1 MSKDVLIVD
10 DEPAIREVVS
20 AILEDEGYRPRVAG
34 GSEEAFREVA
44 KRVPGLVLLDIW
56 LEGSQLDG
64 VQILERLHADH
75 PGLPV
80 IMFSGH
86 GTIETAVAAIRKG
99 AYDFIEKPFKSD
111 RLLLAISRA
120 LEASRLRRENAEL
133 RDRAG
138 DDVELIGTSPAM
150 AKVRQSIERVAP
162 TGSRVFISGPPG
174 SGKELAARLI
184 HAQSRRAD
192 GPFVIVNAAALGSE
206 RVDLELFGAEP
217 GYGGSDQPRVTGMFE
232 RAHGGTMLL
241 DEVADMPLETQGRIL
256 RLLQEQRFTRLGGD
270 QRIDVD
276 VRVLASTNRD
286 IKVEMS
292 SGRFRED
299 LYYRLSVVPLQ
310 MPALGERRTDIPLLA
325 RHFMQRAARSAGL
338 GPRQIADDAMAVLQT
353 AEWPG
358 DVRQLRNAIE
368 WMLIMAPGDPGTPI
382 GLDGLP
388 PELGNSAAGNMDP
401 HANAELVSMP
411 LRDAREHFERAYLQA
426 QLERFGGNISRTAS
440 FVGMERSALHRKLK
454 TLGLNSDD

>member
-1 MSKDVLIVD
+1 
-10 DEPAIREVVS
+10 
-20 AILEDEGYRPRVAG
+20 
-34 GSEEAFREVA
+34 
-44 KRVPGLVLLDIW
+44 
-56 LEGSQLDG
+56 
-64 VQILERLHADH
+64 
-75 PGLPV
+75 
-80 IMFSGH
+80 
-86 GTIETAVAAIRKG
+86 
-99 AYDFIEKPFKSD
+99 
-111 RLLLAISRA
+111 
-120 LEASRLRRENAEL
+120 
-133 RDRAG
+133 
-138 DDVELIGTSPAM
+138 VELIGASPALS
-150 AKVRQSIERVAP
+150 KVRQAIERVAP

-184 HAQSRRAD
+184 HAQSRRAE
-192 GPFVIVNAAALGSE
+192 GPFVIVNAAALGAD

-217 GYGGSDQPRVTGMFE
+217 GYGNAEQPRVTGTLE
-232 RAHGGTMLL
+232 RAHTGTLLL

-270 QRIDVD
+270 QRIEVD

-286 IKVEMS
+286 IKAEMAA
-292 SGRFRED
+292 GRFRED

-310 MPALGERRTDIPLLA
+310 MPALAERRTDIPSLTK
-325 RHFMQRAARSAGL
+325 HFMQRAARSAGL
-338 GPRQIADDAMAVLQT
+338 APRPIAEEAMAVLQT

-358 DVRQLRNAIE
+358 DVRQLRNAVE
-368 WMLIMAPGDPGTPI
+368 WMLIMSPGEPGTPI
-382 GLDGLP
+382 GLEGLP
-388 PELGNSAAGNMDP
+388 PELGNSAAGTMDP